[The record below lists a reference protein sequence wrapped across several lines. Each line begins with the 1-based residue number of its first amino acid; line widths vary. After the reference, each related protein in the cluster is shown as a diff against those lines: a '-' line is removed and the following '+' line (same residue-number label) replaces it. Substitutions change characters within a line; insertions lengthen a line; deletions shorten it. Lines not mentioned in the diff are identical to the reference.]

1 MRLELN
7 KRNVKK
13 CKTEWLI
20 SKKGD
25 KEMPEKA
32 IINEIR
38 KELGVNNVLDDE
50 EQIYNDIQDIV
61 MKDERLFDWNFK
73 EKGKLINRI
82 YLTIRKDLGILE
94 PYCQDEDVTEIMVN
108 GYKNIFIEK
117 KGNIY
122 KTDLKF
128 ISVEELEDLIRRI
141 AANVHREIN
150 ELNPIVD
157 ARLAD
162 GSRINAVYKNVAL
175 NGPILTIRKFPK
187 SGLTMTDMIRFDTL
201 TEEVAEFL
209 GEMVRCGMNII
220 ISGGTS
226 SGKTSL
232 LNVLSHYIPLEERV
246 IVIEDSAEL
255 QLNSVENIVR
265 LECRNSNVQEKGKV
279 EMKDLIKSS
288 LRMRPDRIVVGEV
301 RGGEVM
307 DMLQALNSGHDG
319 SLSTAHA
326 NSVNGMLRRLEAM
339 VLQSANFPM
348 ESIRSQIVEGID
360 IMVHLSRMP
369 DRSRKIVEISE
380 LCDYKDGQ
388 YIKTELFKYDLVKG
402 LYYTG
407 NKIKRR
413 EKLEIRG
420 YDGIC

>member
-1 MRLELN
+1 MRWAYGKSIYLYAVEDKGVVTQYMLE
-7 KRNVKK
+7 
-13 CKTEWLI
+13 
-20 SKKGD
+20 
-25 KEMPEKA
+25 KE

-38 KELGVNNVLDDE
+38 KDLGVQTELDDE
-50 EQIYNDIQDIV
+50 EKIYKDIQNIV
-61 MKDERLFDWNFK
+61 LKDDRLFDWSFK
-73 EKGKLINRI
+73 DKVSLIDRI

-94 PYCQDEDVTEIMVN
+94 PYCNDENVTEIMVN
-108 GYKNIFIEK
+108 GYQNIFIEK

-122 KTDLKF
+122 KTDLRF
-128 ISVEELEDLIRRI
+128 TSREELEDLIRRI
-141 AANVHREIN
+141 AASVHREIN

-162 GSRINAVYKNVAL
+162 GSRVNAVYKNVAL
-175 NGPILTIRKFPK
+175 NGPILTVRKFPK
-187 SGLTMTDMIRFDTL
+187 NGLTMEDMIRFETL
-201 TEEVAEFL
+201 TKEVADFL

-226 SGKTSL
+226 SGKTSM
-232 LNVLSHYIPLEERV
+232 LNVLSHYIPSHERV

-255 QLNSVENIVR
+255 QLTTVENIVR
-265 LECRNSNVQEKGKV
+265 LECRNANVQEKGKV

-307 DMLQALNSGHDG
+307 DMLQALNCGHDG

-339 VLQSANFPM
+339 VLQAANYPM

-380 LCDYKDGQ
+380 LCDYRNGQ
-388 YIKTELFKYDLVKG
+388 YVKNEIFKYDLLKG
-402 LYYTG
+402 LHYTG

-413 EKLEIRG
+413 EKLLIRG
-420 YDGIC
+420 YEGTC